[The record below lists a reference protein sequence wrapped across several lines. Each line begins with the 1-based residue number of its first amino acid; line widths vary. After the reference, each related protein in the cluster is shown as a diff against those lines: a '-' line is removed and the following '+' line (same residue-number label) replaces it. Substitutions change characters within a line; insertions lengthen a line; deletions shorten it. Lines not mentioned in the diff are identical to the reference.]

1 MEIDDAMTAASRRLS
16 EALAPGDL
24 DRTLDQITQAAVE
37 VLPQV
42 ELASITVK
50 HAGGQLQTYA
60 PTDPVL
66 LDLDAAQ
73 YELQEGPCYEA
84 AVDTVHVF
92 APHLAEDPRFPRYAP
107 VAVAAGIEAQA
118 GLRLFDAGGSQGA
131 LNLYAPRAG
140 AFTDIDA
147 VADLFAH
154 QSAMAIAYAREI
166 TQLREAVVT
175 RQLIGQAVGV
185 AMERFELDE
194 ARAFG
199 FLARLSQD
207 NNVKLREVARRLLEE
222 TNERREP

>member
-1 MEIDDAMTAASRRLS
+1 MDAAREMTNASRRLS
-16 EALAPGDL
+16 EALSPGDL
-24 DRTLDQITQAAVE
+24 DRTLEQITRAAVE
-37 VLPQV
+37 VIPEV
-42 ELASITVK
+42 EHASITVK
-50 HAGGQLQTYA
+50 HADGRLETIA
-60 PTDPVL
+60 PTAPL
-66 LDLDAAQ
+66 LLGLDAAQ
-73 YELQEGPCYEA
+73 YELHEGPCYEA

-118 GLRLFDAGGSQGA
+118 GLRLFDANGSQGA

-140 AFTDIDA
+140 VFADIDPL
-147 VADLFAH
+147 ADLFAH

-166 TQLREAVVT
+166 TQLREAVAT

-222 TNERREP
+222 SAARRTP

>member
-1 MEIDDAMTAASRRLS
+1 MDADHEITSASRRLS

-24 DRTLDQITQAAVE
+24 DRTLEQITRAAVD
-37 VLPQV
+37 VLPEV
-42 ELASITVK
+42 EHASITVK
-50 HAGGQLQTYA
+50 HADGRLETAA
-60 PTDPVL
+60 PTAPL
-66 LDLDAAQ
+66 LLGLDAAQ
-73 YELQEGPCYEA
+73 YDLQEGPCYEA

-92 APHLAEDPRFPRYAP
+92 APRLAEDPRFPRYAP

-140 AFTDIDA
+140 AFTDIDSM
-147 VADLFAH
+147 ADLFAH

-222 TNERREP
+222 TNERRGA

>member
-1 MEIDDAMTAASRRLS
+1 MTDDDRLVKAARRLS
-16 EALAPGDL
+16 EHLTPGDL
-24 DRTLDQITQAAVE
+24 DHVLRRITSAAVE
-37 VLPQV
+37 LLPDV
-42 ELASITVK
+42 DYASITIQR
-50 HAGGQLQTYA
+50 GDGTLQTVA
-60 PTDPVL
+60 PTDDL
-66 LDLDAAQ
+66 LCKIDAAQ

-92 APHLAEDPRFPRYAP
+92 APHLAEDPRFPKYAP
-107 VAVAAGIEAQA
+107 VAVASGIEAQA

-222 TNERREP
+222 TTERREP

>member
-24 DRTLDQITQAAVE
+24 DRTLDRITQAAVE

-147 VADLFAH
+147 VAELFAH

-166 TQLREAVVT
+166 TQLREAVAT

>member
-1 MEIDDAMTAASRRLS
+1 MDADHEITNASRRLS

-24 DRTLDQITQAAVE
+24 DRTLERITRAAVE
-37 VLPQV
+37 VLP
-42 ELASITVK
+42 EAEHASITVK
-50 HAGGQLQTYA
+50 HADGRLETIA
-60 PTDPVL
+60 PTAPL
-66 LDLDAAQ
+66 LVGLDAAQ

-84 AVDTVHVF
+84 AVDTAHVF
-92 APHLAEDPRFPRYAP
+92 APDLARDPRFPRYAP

-118 GLRLFDAGGSQGA
+118 GLRLFDAGGAQGA
-131 LNLYAPRAG
+131 LNVYSPRAG
-140 AFTDIDA
+140 AFADIDA
-147 VADLFAH
+147 LTDLFTH

-166 TQLREAVVT
+166 TQLRDAVAT

-207 NNVKLREVARRLLEE
+207 NNVKLREVARRLLKE
-222 TNERREP
+222 TAERREE